1 MHLRQPE
8 STILNPEFLPKRY
21 YRSSPQGEKAASAP
35 SDTSVVGSNTCSVS
49 SPHISAVSSTQVNT
63 TTLKFGTLNASLP
76 PRVQS
81 APPTL
86 EEEQRQRQL
95 QQAEAS
101 IAVPS
106 GATGLEP
113 TPEGQE
119 TSFDARQV
127 VSQADAQVPAS
138 TQDQQYPVAAHF
150 QQQGQS
156 QPQYGYYQGNQ
167 YHQPGYYQQAPS
179 YHNPQQSHNS
189 AYYHPH
195 GQTHQ
200 QTHHYQ
206 NPYQHH
212 QPTNGSHHQP
222 HYQGHHQY
230 PPRRGGY
237 YAGNAGGYPPAV
249 GYYGAPIAAS
259 QIYQQQPYQQY
270 PPSQPYYRP
279 TSGPS
284 KPVVATDPLSTTN
297 VPGAPNLAG
306 PTAPTA
312 VSNISSSSMSPV
324 PLVRQSKKIQ
334 IVDPNT
340 MKEVELTDIPK
351 VKVLSSGTS
360 SVTPTS
366 ATVAKA
372 SPAVPAKLEVTQP
385 VRKPVVLVDPTSNKE
400 VDLSTLA
407 ASTQKLA
414 NILDEMDEDGLFD
427 SSDSS
432 DSEEEGSLSQSD
444 MSERESDG
452 EADEEE
458 SEEEDYSSLDF
469 PVILTRNIKVNYPDG
484 AVSFIFPKEDEPLRY
499 STEFLLQFAPHCQG
513 EAKDIASVAFPKEVP
528 IRERSERRSHRTTSG
543 TGRSS
548 HQERHHRSGGGKH
561 RHHHHTYNP
570 EDTVLTN
577 RAADAW
583 KRASAMVMDEDLV
596 MLREIKMLLNKL
608 TEEKFETLTQQILQ
622 IGVLKT
628 GMTTGVIDMLFD
640 KAVEEPRYAPLYA
653 RLCHRIWLFEIEA
666 LKREL
671 PVDQHADIGKKSVF
685 RKSLVTKCQVEY
697 DTKRAYS
704 KQRLEKLMAK
714 QLNNG
719 HESPISVEG
728 AAIASASQESA
739 GLAAKE
745 TPKYTGELTEE
756 DYAMIKL
763 KRRVLGNMRF
773 IGELFIVG
781 LIPGKIMHSVIQE
794 LLADVVNPE
803 EEEVESV
810 CRLLPTVGAALDKP
824 DMSHIWGKYVER
836 LRTLSGN
843 TKLPSR
849 VRFMVLDVLELR
861 DNGWSKVA
869 PVASSSVSSATGR
882 PPRNE
887 VASGRRDPSGPAPR
901 PGRDSIRYS
910 TAKSQ
915 DVRYERSTPSPRL
928 ANSEEFQ
935 ASARVQNRHAAQGA
949 APRAMATI
957 PSNATEAEEI
967 SRPASRASQESLN
980 RYQALEEEE
989 STASPGL
996 EQDSKV
1002 DEKLLGKLTSTF
1014 DESMTQKNYED
1025 VTLILAEL
1033 PASARILALQHLLLH
1048 VMDKGKKSV
1057 EMLTNTLLPEYI
1069 FQKDSLTH
1077 VELLSALRST
1087 LEQLD
1092 DLVVDIP
1099 NAPEY
1104 AGALAASFIRA
1115 KLLTLRSLVGELLHD
1130 VLARSPST
1138 VAKVIL
1144 FTLRALPNLTEAEG
1158 REMIKNVTDS
1168 QPVLRDPL
1176 NGLKSLT
1183 ERLGL
1188 KNLLD
1193 SDA

>member
-1 MHLRQPE
+1 M
-8 STILNPEFLPKRY
+8 
-21 YRSSPQGEKAASAP
+21 
-35 SDTSVVGSNTCSVS
+35 
-49 SPHISAVSSTQVNT
+49 
-63 TTLKFGTLNASLP
+63 
-76 PRVQS
+76 
-81 APPTL
+81 

-106 GATGLEP
+106 GNVGLES

-119 TSFDARQV
+119 ASFDARHAAN
-127 VSQADAQVPAS
+127 QADAQVPAPS
-138 TQDQQYPVAAHF
+138 TQGQQYPTEA
-150 QQQGQS
+150 QLQNQS
-156 QPQYGYYQGNQ
+156 QPQSQYGYYQENQ
-167 YHQPGYYQQAPS
+167 YHQSGYYQQTP
-179 YHNPQQSHNS
+179 YHGPQQSHNP

-195 GQTHQ
+195 GQAHQ

-212 QPTNGSHHQP
+212 QPANGPHHQP

-230 PPRRGGY
+230 QPRRSGY
-237 YAGNAGGYPPAV
+237 YTSNAGGYPPAV
-249 GYYGAPIAAS
+249 GYYGAPVAAS
-259 QIYQQQPYQQY
+259 QIYQQPSYQQY
-270 PPSQPYYRP
+270 HPSQSYYRP

-284 KPVVATDPLSTTN
+284 KPLATTEPSSTS
-297 VPGAPNLAG
+297 VPSAPTLAG
-306 PTAPTA
+306 PAASTV
-312 VSNISSSSMSPV
+312 VSNISSLSISPI

-351 VKVLSSGTS
+351 VKAPSPETS
-360 SVTPTS
+360 SVAPTPT
-366 ATVAKA
+366 TTAKI
-372 SPAVPAKLEVTQP
+372 SPAGPAKLEITQP

-427 SSDSS
+427 SSDEG
-432 DSEEEGSLSQSD
+432 DSVRDEDEDSLSHSD
-444 MSERESDG
+444 IGERESDEEVG
-452 EADEEE
+452 EEE

-484 AVSFIFPKEDEPLRY
+484 AVSFTFPKESEPLRY
-499 STEFLLQFAPHCQG
+499 TTEFLLQFAPHCRG

-528 IRERSERRSHRTTSG
+528 IRERSERRSQRTTG
-543 TGRSS
+543 NTGRSS

-561 RHHHHTYNP
+561 RHHHTYNP

-583 KRASAMVMDEDLV
+583 KRANAMVMDEDLA
-596 MLREIKMLLNKL
+596 MLREVKMLLNKL
-608 TEEKFETLTQQILQ
+608 TEEKFEIITQQILQ

-671 PVDQHADIGKKSVF
+671 PADQHADIGKKSVF

-714 QLNNG
+714 QLNNAQERPTPKEG
-719 HESPISVEG
+719 TLPQSP
-728 AAIASASQESA
+728 QECA
-739 GLAAKE
+739 GPAAKE

-773 IGELFIVG
+773 IGELFMVG

-824 DMSHIWGKYVER
+824 DMVHIWSKYVER
-836 LRTLSGN
+836 LKTLSGN

-861 DNGWSKVA
+861 DNGWNKVA
-869 PVASSSVSSATGR
+869 PVASSSASTAGR
-882 PPRNE
+882 PPRNDMT
-887 VASGRRDPSGPAPR
+887 SGRRDSSGPTSR

-910 TAKSQ
+910 TSKSQ
-915 DVRYERSTPSPRL
+915 DVRYERSTPSPRPTTL
-928 ANSEEFQ
+928 EELQ
-935 ASARVQNRHAAQGA
+935 APVRIQNRHAAQGST
-949 APRAMATI
+949 PRAMATG
-957 PSNATEAEEI
+957 PSNAADAEEI
-967 SRPASRASQESLN
+967 PRPASRASQGSLN

-989 STASPGL
+989 ESSAMSPSPG
-996 EQDSKV
+996 QDPRV
-1002 DEKLLGKLTSTF
+1002 EEKLLGKLTSTF

-1025 VTLILAEL
+1025 VTLILADI
-1033 PASARILALQHLLLH
+1033 PASARALALQHLLLH
-1048 VMDKGKKSV
+1048 VMDKGKKAV
-1057 EMLTNTLLPEYI
+1057 EMLANILLPEYI
-1069 FQKDSLTH
+1069 FQKGPLSP
-1077 VELLSALRST
+1077 VESLSALQST

-1104 AGALAASFIRA
+1104 AGSLAASFIRA
-1115 KLLTLRSLVGELLHD
+1115 KLLTLHSLVSELLQG

-1144 FTLRALPNLTEAEG
+1144 FTLHALPDLTEVEE
-1158 REMIKNVTDS
+1158 REMAKNITDNLPALKDS
-1168 QPVLRDPL
+1168 LI
-1176 NGLKSLT
+1176 GLKSLT
-1183 ERLGL
+1183 DRLGM